1 MISQTI
7 AISRLEY
14 AAYGSEVW
22 LSYYFDESNGGYVV
36 INRRRIARAL
46 ASKNERKKFEQE
58 RSMSLV
64 FARGGYRIVML
75 EEIPRVSSPDV
86 LINGI
91 PAELKNLNSPGTI
104 VKSAKKAVR
113 HQGAEI
119 VLFQLIESEEA
130 YKELQAVK
138 ELGIRAIYY
147 FGSDDSNI
155 YEL

>member
-7 AISRLEY
+7 AVSRLEY
-14 AAYGSEVW
+14 AAYVSEVW
-22 LSYYFDESNGGYVV
+22 LSYYFDESSGGYVV

-58 RSMSLV
+58 RSMALV
-64 FARGGYRIVML
+64 FARGGYRMVML
-75 EEIPRVSSPDV
+75 EEVPRVSSPDV

-130 YKELQAVK
+130 HKQLLVLKET
-138 ELGIRAIYY
+138 GIRAFYY
-147 FGSDDSNI
+147 FSTDASMI
-155 YEL
+155 CEL